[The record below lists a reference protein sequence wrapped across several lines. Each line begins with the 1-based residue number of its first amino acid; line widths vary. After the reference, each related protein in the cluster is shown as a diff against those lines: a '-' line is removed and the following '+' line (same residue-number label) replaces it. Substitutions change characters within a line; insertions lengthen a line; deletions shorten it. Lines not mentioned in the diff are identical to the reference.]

1 MKISRPHRSP
11 NHKRIADHSG
21 QAMLEFA
28 IIASLVIIMVF
39 AIIDFG
45 RALNQMQIM
54 VDLTRQ
60 GSNLASRG
68 TSLTDSANAVVAGDA
83 PLNLNTSGEVIITSV
98 TNNASGNVI
107 TGQVAAGATSQASL
121 VGTGVGTTANL
132 PSAAV
137 QMLQPGQTIYI
148 TEVFYNFAPITP
160 IATLINIVM
169 PSTFYQVAYF

>member
-1 MKISRPHRSP
+1 MTRSTNHRCLGK
-11 NHKRIADHSG
+11 KRGVGQSG

-28 IIASLVIIMVF
+28 IIASLVIVIVF
-39 AIIDFG
+39 AIVDFG
-45 RALNQMQIM
+45 RALNQMQVM

-107 TGQVAAGATSQASL
+107 TGQVAAGATSQASRI
-121 VGTGVGTTANL
+121 GTGVGTTASV
-132 PSAAV
+132 PTAAA

-148 TEVFYNFAPITP
+148 TEVFYNYQPITP
-160 IATLINIVM
+160 IASLLHIVM
-169 PSTFYQVAYF
+169 PNTFYQVAYF

>member
-1 MKISRPHRSP
+1 MTTSSSGRSISSSRM
-11 NHKRIADHSG
+11 ADQSG

-28 IIASLVIIMVF
+28 IIASLVIVLVF

-45 RALNQMQIM
+45 RALNQMQVM

-68 TSLTDSANAVVAGDA
+68 TSLTNSVNAVVAGDA

-98 TNNASGNVI
+98 TNNASGNII
-107 TGQVAAGATSQASL
+107 TGQVAAGATSQVSQI
-121 VGTGVGTTANL
+121 GTGVGTTANL
-132 PSAAV
+132 PTAAT
-137 QMLQPGQTIYI
+137 QMLQAGQTIYI
-148 TEVFYNFAPITP
+148 TEVYYNFQPITP
-160 IATLINIVM
+160 ISSMINIVM